1 MTFGALLSFCRP
13 HRTALL
19 LSGALMLGESLA
31 ALAIPWLGGRL
42 ADGLLD
48 AGDIATE
55 AIVATVLALL
65 VLQAAL
71 RIAQG
76 TILAHT
82 SQALLS
88 RMRTTTYTH
97 LMSLPLSVTDRYRR
111 GDLLTLISYETTNLS
126 NFVTGTLVGLLPRLL
141 TLVGALVLM
150 LRIDAVLALPV
161 AVCVPAFFLAM
172 KLASRR
178 MRPLSHQMHEA
189 FARSVAH
196 AEEGL
201 ALLPALKSFTRETEH
216 AARHAERVQHTGAL
230 FTRMARYQAV
240 LAPLTQLVAASALV
254 LVLVLAGEAVT
265 TGDMSPGEL
274 VAFLLYA
281 GLLTRPIGALADT
294 WGRVQQL
301 RGTLARLSALM
312 AEPPED
318 HEGGVSPAD
327 LRGEIVF
334 EDLHFA
340 HPGRPT
346 CLHGVT
352 LRIAAGETLALT
364 GPNGAGKTTLV
375 DLLLRF
381 YTPDAGR
388 ILLDG
393 ADISTL
399 NLRWLRSRIGV
410 VPQKP
415 LLLDAS
421 LRDNILMGK
430 PDADDAALHEAVSLA
445 QCRDV
450 IETLPDGLDTM
461 IGEKGHR
468 LSGGQQQRVALAR
481 ALIKEPDILIFDEPT
496 AMFDPAG
503 ERALVAGLTE
513 ALTSC
518 TVILITHR
526 PESLALADR
535 IVTLDAGRITEGVA

>member
-1 MTFGALLSFCRP
+1 
-13 HRTALL
+13 
-19 LSGALMLGESLA
+19 MLAESMA
-31 ALAIPWLGGRL
+31 TLAIPWLGGRL
-42 ADGLLD
+42 ASGVFDE
-48 AGDIATE
+48 ADITVGAI
-55 AIVATVLALL
+55 IVAVLALL
-65 VLQAAL
+65 TIQAAL
-71 RIAQG
+71 RIVQG
-76 TILAHT
+76 MILAQT
-82 SQALLS
+82 SQALLA
-88 RMRTTTYTH
+88 RLRTTAYSH
-97 LMSLPLSVTDRYRR
+97 LLSLPLSVSSRHKR
-111 GDLLTLISYETTNLS
+111 GDLLTLVSYETQALS
-126 NFVTGTLVGLLPRLL
+126 DFITGTLVGLLPRLL
-141 TLVGALVLM
+141 TFVGALVLM
-150 LRIDAVLALPV
+150 LRIDPVLALPV

-178 MRPLSHQMHEA
+178 MRPLSQQMHEA

-201 ALLPALKSFTRETEH
+201 AVLPALKSFTRETEH
-216 AARHAERVQHTGAL
+216 AACHAERVHATGAL

-240 LAPLTQLVAASALV
+240 IAPLTQLAAASALV
-254 LVLVLAGEAVT
+254 SVLVLAGDAVT
-265 TGDMSPGEL
+265 AGVMTPGEL

-312 AEPPED
+312 SEPPED
-318 HEGGVSPAD
+318 QDSGFSPTD
-327 LRGEIVF
+327 LRGDIVF
-334 EDLHFA
+334 DDLHFA
-340 HPGRPT
+340 HPGRPA

-381 YTPDAGR
+381 YSPDAGR

-393 ADISTL
+393 TDISTL
-399 NLRWLRSRIGV
+399 NLRWLRNRIGV
-410 VPQKP
+410 VPQKA
-415 LLLDAS
+415 LLLDGS
-421 LRDNILMGK
+421 LRENILMGK
-430 PDADDAALHEAVSLA
+430 PDADEAALNRAVYLA
-445 QCRDV
+445 QLRELV
-450 IETLPDGLDTM
+450 EALPDGLDTM
-461 IGEKGHR
+461 IGEKGQR

-481 ALIKEPDILIFDEPT
+481 ALIKEPRILIFDEPT

-503 ERALVAGLTE
+503 ERALVAGLTD
-513 ALTSC
+513 ALSSC

-535 IVTLDAGRITEGVA
+535 IVTLDEGLITENVT

>member
-1 MTFGALLSFCRP
+1 
-13 HRTALL
+13 
-19 LSGALMLGESLA
+19 MLGESLA

-42 ADGLLD
+42 ANGLLD
-48 AGDIATE
+48 AGDLATG
-55 AIVATVLALL
+55 AIVAAVLALL
-65 VLQAAL
+65 TFQAAL

-76 TILAHT
+76 TILAHS
-82 SQALLS
+82 SQSLLA
-88 RMRTTTYTH
+88 RLRTTAYGH
-97 LMSLPLSVTDRYRR
+97 VLSLPLSVTDRYRR

-216 AARHAERVQHTGAL
+216 AARHAERVHHTGAL

-240 LAPLTQLVAASALV
+240 LAPLTQLVAGSALL

-265 TGDMSPGEL
+265 AGDMSPGEL

-318 HEGGVSPAD
+318 HDGGFSPAA

-334 EDLHFA
+334 DDLHFA

-381 YTPDAGR
+381 YTPDAGH

-399 NLRWLRSRIGV
+399 NLRWLRSKIGV

-421 LRDNILMGK
+421 LRDNILMGQS
-430 PDADDAALHEAVSLA
+430 DADDAALHKAISLS
-445 QCRDV
+445 QLRDV
-450 IETLPDGLDTM
+450 IAALPDGLDTM

-481 ALIKEPDILIFDEPT
+481 ALIKEPGILIFDEPT

-503 ERALVAGLTE
+503 EKALVAGLTK
-513 ALTSC
+513 ALASC

-526 PESLALADR
+526 PESLALVDR
-535 IVTLDAGRITEGVA
+535 IVTLDECHIMEKAA